1 MKTPRNCSGLGDL
14 DDIAQIDI
22 IIISMRQYKARDRN
36 EIQVQVE
43 QIRHVTRRDRKNFDD
58 VITCDHD

>member
-43 QIRHVTRRDRKNFDD
+43 QIQHVTRPDRKNFDD